1 MIFNEIDF
9 SRNCPNEIYLQKNEN
24 FDINAFRNDLRSKLS
39 KIALKSCGIFIQANH
54 IPYVIKA
61 MRTTTMKRLELL
73 PRFRAEPTGL
83 NKKDFKGKGIFQI
96 DSTKRKEKIQ
106 QKSRCKESVDLFS
119 QQN

>member
-1 MIFNEIDF
+1 
-9 SRNCPNEIYLQKNEN
+9 
-24 FDINAFRNDLRSKLS
+24 
-39 KIALKSCGIFIQANH
+39 
-54 IPYVIKA
+54 

-106 QKSRCKESVDLFS
+106 QKSRCKESVEPFLPTKLRIHKKS
-119 QQN
+119 ASNRKIELSLTTEK